1 MGDTLWTLFVVASI
15 FGTFILAVWLMGD
28 AEARGKPGCLVVLL
42 VLLVLL
48 LNFPG
53 LLIWLLFRP
62 EIRQRDPA
70 IESDG
75 AESDAN

>member
-1 MGDTLWTLFVVASI
+1 
-15 FGTFILAVWLMGD
+15 MGD
-28 AEARGKPGCLVVLL
+28 AEARGKPGCLV